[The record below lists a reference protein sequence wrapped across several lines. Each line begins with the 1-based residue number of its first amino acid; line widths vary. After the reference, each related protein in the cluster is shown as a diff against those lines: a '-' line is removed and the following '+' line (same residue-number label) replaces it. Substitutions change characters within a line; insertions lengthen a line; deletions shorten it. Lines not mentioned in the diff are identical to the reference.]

1 MISKITIHFVWLLK
15 SGLKWTLTIKSLRKR
30 YEICGLKK
38 LLILSNI
45 FFVSLL
51 QITQKNP
58 LWKRELFLSIPCS
71 FYHSYPIACKN
82 NTWSNVTLEK
92 KFFHLCRN
100 IHYKYILQNLHEWP
114 RYTFSQSP
122 SLAVH
127 QIAITI
133 SQIPLQIY
141 GQEYILHTL
150 LYIIAGSGRI
160 RSIFSEVTM

>member
-1 MISKITIHFVWLLK
+1 MKFVVWK
-15 SGLKWTLTIKSLRKR
+15 NSNSFQQFFCQFTTNYPKKSL
-30 YEICGLKK
+30 
-38 LLILSNI
+38 
-45 FFVSLL
+45 
-51 QITQKNP
+51 
-58 LWKRELFLSIPCS
+58 WKQELFLSIPCS
-71 FYHSYPIACKN
+71 FYHSYPLHVRI
-82 NTWSNVTLEK
+82 TWSNVTLEK

-150 LYIIAGSGRI
+150 LYIIVGSGRI

>member
-1 MISKITIHFVWLLK
+1 MKFVVWKNSNSFQHFYCQFSTNYPKKIPLK
-15 SGLKWTLTIKSLRKR
+15 TGI
-30 YEICGLKK
+30 
-38 LLILSNI
+38 
-45 FFVSLL
+45 
-51 QITQKNP
+51 
-58 LWKRELFLSIPCS
+58 FLSIPCS
-71 FYHSYPIACKN
+71 FYHSYPLHVRI
-82 NTWSNVTLEK
+82 THDQMWRLK
-92 KFFHLCRN
+92 KFFFHLCRY

-150 LYIIAGSGRI
+150 LCIIAGSGQI
-160 RSIFSEVTM
+160 RSIFSEVTR

>member
-1 MISKITIHFVWLLK
+1 MKFVVWKNSNSFQQFFCQFTTNYPKK
-15 SGLKWTLTIKSLRKR
+15 S
-30 YEICGLKK
+30 
-38 LLILSNI
+38 
-45 FFVSLL
+45 
-51 QITQKNP
+51 

-82 NTWSNVTLEK
+82 NTWSIVTLEK

-150 LYIIAGSGRI
+150 LYIIVGSGRI
-160 RSIFSEVTM
+160 RSIFSEVTV

>member
-1 MISKITIHFVWLLK
+1 MKFVVWKNSNSFQHFFCQFTTNYPKK
-15 SGLKWTLTIKSLRKR
+15 S
-30 YEICGLKK
+30 
-38 LLILSNI
+38 
-45 FFVSLL
+45 
-51 QITQKNP
+51 

-82 NTWSNVTLEK
+82 NTWSIVTLEK

-100 IHYKYILQNLHEWP
+100 IHYKYILQNLHEWL

>member
-1 MISKITIHFVWLLK
+1 MIWNLWSEKT
-15 SGLKWTLTIKSLRKR
+15 
-30 YEICGLKK
+30 
-38 LLILSNI
+38 LILSNI
-45 FFVSLL
+45 FLSVYYKLPKK
-51 QITQKNP
+51 IP
-58 LWKRELFLSIPCS
+58 LKTGIFLSIPCS
-71 FYHSYPIACKN
+71 FYHSYPLHVRITHDQMWGLKKIF
-82 NTWSNVTLEK
+82 SLVQKYTLQT
-92 KFFHLCRN
+92 
-100 IHYKYILQNLHEWP
+100 YILQNLHEWP

-160 RSIFSEVTM
+160 RSIFSEVTR

>member
-1 MISKITIHFVWLLK
+1 MKFVVWKNSNSFQHFFCQFTTNYPK
-15 SGLKWTLTIKSLRKR
+15 KSL
-30 YEICGLKK
+30 
-38 LLILSNI
+38 S
-45 FFVSLL
+45 
-51 QITQKNP
+51 
-58 LWKRELFLSIPCS
+58 KRELFLSIPCS

-82 NTWSNVTLEK
+82 NMIKCDAWK
-92 KFFHLCRN
+92 IFFHLCRN

-160 RSIFSEVTM
+160 RIIFSEVTR